1 MTDYS
6 HLGPFVQTAALCER
20 VLEEKDNVLSL
31 IRVIDGWTSWAQGPE
46 APSEMPP
53 FILNG
58 TYLLSLKA
66 GAALGRFRYRFD
78 LEMPSGQTQAL
89 TEMDANFQGGVSG
102 VNLRVNLQ
110 IQIVLEGTHWI
121 NVVRTYP
128 QPVQP
133 EQGPDLASNLVSR
146 TPLSVQYMR
155 TT

>member
-1 MTDYS
+1 
-6 HLGPFVQTAALCER
+6 
-20 VLEEKDNVLSL
+20 
-31 IRVIDGWTSWAQGPE
+31 
-46 APSEMPP
+46 MPP

-78 LEMPSGQTQAL
+78 LEMPSGQIQSL

-102 VNLRVNLQ
+102 INLRVNLQ
-110 IQIVLEGTHWI
+110 IQIVHEGTHWI

-128 QPVQP
+128 ELVDP
-133 EQGPDLASNLVSR
+133 ERGPDLVSR